1 MRGRRREISRIQRF
15 HWRFWCI
22 WEYKKTKT
30 WRWTH
35 NSPKIR
41 RWIDTHKSKILFD
54 GDEPKLCLV
63 LPRYSC
69 TIKPQLGLSP
79 ISQERRV
86 VASRSSS
93 GEHCRCGSVF
103 FLERR
108 VWSFVGCVFYKKL
121 VRVTAEYEV
130 GNRMV

>member
-1 MRGRRREISRIQRF
+1 MLMGLSDSGE
-15 HWRFWCI
+15 FWVHLQLSNV
-22 WEYKKTKT
+22 
-30 WRWTH
+30 R

-54 GDEPKLCLV
+54 GDELRLCLII
-63 LPRYSC
+63 PWCSC

-108 VWSFVGCVFYKKL
+108 V
-121 VRVTAEYEV
+121 
-130 GNRMV
+130 